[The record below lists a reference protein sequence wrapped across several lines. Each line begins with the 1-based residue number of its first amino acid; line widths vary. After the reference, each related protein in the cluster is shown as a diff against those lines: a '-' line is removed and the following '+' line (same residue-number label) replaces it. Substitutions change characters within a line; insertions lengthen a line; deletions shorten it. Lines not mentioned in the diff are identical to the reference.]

1 MTIYRRWPTK
11 AELFRASVQR
21 EFTRVFDEAFDA
33 ASSQAGF
40 DDMVV
45 ASFSGIVWAVHSHPL
60 MVRELSTEP
69 EIVLPFLTTES
80 GAVMDAVMALVAQR
94 LDRLAV
100 AGDRALADPVALADI
115 FVRLAL
121 SLPMVPDLARPITSR
136 ADIENYARRYLVP
149 LAQSATT
156 PASVRW
162 SRAATASAQSASVS
176 SNAVSAR
183 PSSLRRVPL
192 QLLPPIILAFL
203 LGSGALAHALM
214 EPWSAPVAPIVTTDS
229 GLTPAS
235 SFVETTI
242 QPTSVAPTADLQ
254 ISPAVLQPPPP
265 PPVDTQ
271 TAPARPSLSV
281 VDSPQP
287 TSTRAPG
294 RNVLTPALQPA
305 PLRPG
310 PAAAPAS
317 PPVRGTAPHPGR
329 PAPGAPAGSAPRPAN
344 RPGGAP

>member
-100 AGDRALADPVALADI
+100 AGDRALADPAALADI

-121 SLPMVPDLARPITSR
+121 SLLLVPDLARPITSR

-149 LAQSATT
+149 LTQSAT
-156 PASVRW
+156 VR
-162 SRAATASAQSASVS
+162 
-176 SNAVSAR
+176 
-183 PSSLRRVPL
+183 L
-192 QLLPPIILAFL
+192 
-203 LGSGALAHALM
+203 
-214 EPWSAPVAPIVTTDS
+214 
-229 GLTPAS
+229 
-235 SFVETTI
+235 
-242 QPTSVAPTADLQ
+242 
-254 ISPAVLQPPPP
+254 
-265 PPVDTQ
+265 
-271 TAPARPSLSV
+271 
-281 VDSPQP
+281 
-287 TSTRAPG
+287 
-294 RNVLTPALQPA
+294 
-305 PLRPG
+305 
-310 PAAAPAS
+310 
-317 PPVRGTAPHPGR
+317 
-329 PAPGAPAGSAPRPAN
+329 
-344 RPGGAP
+344 